1 LVNGTLG
8 FGFVLIHPLSK
19 IANVTVILFCLSN
32 RVSKTVVCP
41 AVLPRCGAAE
51 VLVNTVVAVV
61 GAEVDQ
67 LAFKRECC
75 TLWEP
80 IFQNSSAS
88 PGRAR

>member
-1 LVNGTLG
+1 MNGTLG

-19 IANVTVILFCLSN
+19 VVNVTAILFCLSN

-41 AVLPRCGAAE
+41 AVLPRCG
-51 VLVNTVVAVV
+51 VAVV
-61 GAEVDQ
+61 LVSTLEVVVGADVDQ
-67 LAFKRECC
+67 LTFKRECC

-80 IFQNSSAS
+80 IFQNSPAS